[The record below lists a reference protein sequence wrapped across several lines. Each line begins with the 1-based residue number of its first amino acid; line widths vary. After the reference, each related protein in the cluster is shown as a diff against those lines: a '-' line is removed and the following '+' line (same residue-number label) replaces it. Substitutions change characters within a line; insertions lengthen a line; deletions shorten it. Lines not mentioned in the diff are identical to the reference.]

1 MNETSLVTEQKR
13 NIKEDMILS
22 AFNNLNN
29 SLTDELLKENTLQ
42 ANSKSLPIHGSV
54 EVTESGCSSGAGN
67 FVQLTEHNTLEYQTE
82 VIVNDIELQK
92 ENATMN
98 FQVLPFKEVENEI
111 KTENINENARTV
123 TKASETDISPRDQ
136 TLDVED
142 VESSNLYSS
151 LFVSSNNEGNV
162 LVSSQS
168 IQTSGLKTVFETE
181 NMPQSMELLIKDD
194 NSEKQSSSLV
204 QEDLN
209 GERITCT
216 TENLSGVCSKSEE
229 MVFIDTQQQTRRN
242 SSDQQCDDEAFKNV
256 MEETPCRRRSSR
268 IRSIEERKE
277 KEKAQKEVTT
287 KASHKGKDE
296 NDKQEKKQKYSKNQQ
311 NRSLKKEKLETNI
324 ITKEK
329 DIVHTSKSNKVIL
342 NEPNTTRMDMLCDS
356 VLTNETK
363 QEISVDVS
371 NEESETLVHE
381 VLIIEEQDSQLS
393 ISKKDSET
401 DSELTEKHAKDGF
414 KQENTSIVDLK
425 TDSLGPYEAVEDVK
439 YSDEIR
445 EIGTVPME
453 QQFSPIL
460 SNFSKQEGKDL
471 STENEKSVEVVFTS
485 TKNPS
490 LDLPS
495 AIVRP
500 SVSVSPKFDDF
511 TLKPE
516 KVKSRWRRN
525 SELER
530 GEISGGSTP
539 TYSSE
544 SLDGR
549 SPVLATSVK
558 ETLTS
563 AVCSLTK
570 DSSGE
575 TCDSCELVCKE
586 KPPYYEQIEENIYLF
601 DRRRSK
607 SKKEVRRMIC
617 DCSLTKEEKQ
627 KGGVGCG
634 EDCLNRLL
642 MIECGSRCPLGE
654 SCTNKRFQQKRY
666 IKTEPLKTEMKG
678 WGLKSVEDVPSGSFV
693 MEYVGEVLNPQLF
706 KQRVK
711 QYASDKNSH
720 YYFMALKNDEIID
733 ATTRGNISRFI
744 NHSCDPNCETQ
755 KWTVNGELRIGF
767 FTRRAV
773 KANEELTFDYQF
785 QRYGKE
791 AQKCFCGAEQCRG
804 FIGEDKQISLKN
816 YNGSKVS
823 TSKRRKTSE
832 DKKRE
837 SVEDIAFGEEVE
849 KLSLNGGL
857 RNREQTLML
866 ARLMVRAEDNA
877 SREKLL
883 DILKNTSEQACL
895 RLFLDYHGLSLIWSW
910 MVDLG
915 SCVYAQKLK
924 IKILEVLSTL
934 PIPNMTMLLDSKVKS
949 VIQQWASQISGNKS
963 GGESEGG
970 EVETSSE
977 PPSGATTPHNGDG
990 SKPVETYAEMPIKKI
1005 KLSEESVSDSE
1016 VSDSSPKNAN
1026 TVTLEQD
1033 KYIASPAE
1041 TAENQNT
1048 EEKPCKS
1055 DEESQDMAYGVDK
1068 KNEVF
1073 SMASKLLDSWSDLK
1087 EVFRIPRL
1095 EQQKRREDERE
1106 ADRRDRERDHRDS
1119 RNYER
1124 EHRRER
1130 SHSRERSWERDR
1142 RRDYSPDRD
1151 RGYKDRGRHN
1161 RDRYKNESHR
1171 SERRRSSI
1179 SPERKDD
1186 RRRSKG
1192 NRRNDDFQD
1201 KPKRGPLLPTP
1212 SMSKEERRQ
1221 LFAMEIQQK
1230 DHEEALRK
1238 QQELINFA
1246 PGLTYGYDNTSAS
1259 YAPFFDMNAG
1269 FYQGPVP
1276 GVLTGRQDSEVI
1288 EPPLVSNSDVCST
1301 PIQPLGPELVGGPSA
1316 GLSYIPL
1323 PGTPQTPHVPEESFV
1338 PVLGAPQLPP
1348 VSERTGLQSQP
1359 PTLLSPTGNF
1369 SEITP
1374 IPDMTVR
1381 PPSLSSPSQ
1390 PSNIVYQ
1397 QGGMLYHHP
1406 ANSVAAPV
1414 TYVDPVQ
1421 PLLPNSSISMPHQ
1434 TSFLQ
1439 NRSHYITPD
1448 GQPAYY
1454 VHPTPPV
1461 HPAVPDSSVH
1471 IHHNPNPVVHLVS
1484 TSAVEDH
1491 IGFPPSPPKPV
1502 VLPPNWKTAKDKDGN
1517 IYYYHA
1523 ITKQTQWDPPTWDQM
1538 EDDLELSSST
1548 GDEPLKT
1555 TKKKFATQA
1564 AADTS
1569 SEVAKKLKELF
1580 RTKISSFIVQCLNP
1594 YRKPDCTLGRIVST
1608 EDFKHLARK
1617 LTHFVMAKELKHC
1630 KNVEDLECNES
1641 VKHKTKDFIFKYMS
1655 KYGPVYTKDKF
1666 SASPK
1671 DL

>member
-1 MNETSLVTEQKR
+1 MNETSLVAEQKQ
-13 NIKEDMILS
+13 NENEQVILA

-29 SLTDELLKENTLQ
+29 SLTDELLKEENLLL
-42 ANSKSLPIHGSV
+42 ASGKSSAACGSE
-54 EVTESGCSSGAGN
+54 EVTESGCSSGVGN
-67 FVQLTEHNTLEYQTE
+67 FVQLTKHNTLEYQTE
-82 VIVNDIELQK
+82 VIINDIELQK
-92 ENATMN
+92 ENATLN
-98 FQVLPFKEVENEI
+98 IQVFPFKGVEEEI
-111 KTENINENARTV
+111 KTANINENTRTV
-123 TKASETDISPRDQ
+123 TKASETDISLRDQ
-136 TLDVED
+136 TLDEED

-151 LFVSSNNEGNV
+151 IFVSGNNEGNV
-162 LVSSQS
+162 LVSSSS

-181 NMPQSMELLIKDD
+181 NTSQSTELIKDD
-194 NSEKQSSSLV
+194 NNSEKQNSSLV
-204 QEDLN
+204 QEDLD
-209 GERITCT
+209 GERTICM
-216 TENLSGVCSKSEE
+216 TEDLSSVCPEPEK
-229 MVFIDTQQQTRRN
+229 MVFSDTQQQARRN
-242 SSDQQCDDEAFKNV
+242 SDQQCDNEAFKDI

-268 IRSIEERKE
+268 IRSIEERKVKE
-277 KEKAQKEVTT
+277 KAEKVKAQKEVTVKT
-287 KASHKGKDE
+287 SHKGKDE
-296 NDKQEKKQKYSKNQQ
+296 NEKQEKKQKNSKNQQ
-311 NRSLKKEKLETNI
+311 NRNLKKEKLETKI
-324 ITKEK
+324 ITQEN
-329 DIVHTSKSNKVIL
+329 DTVQTSRSEEVL
-342 NEPNTTRMDMLCDS
+342 VNEPETTRMDTVCDS
-356 VLTNETK
+356 VLTNETQ
-363 QEISVDVS
+363 QEISLDVS
-371 NEESETLVHE
+371 NKDSETLVHE
-381 VLIIEEQDSQLS
+381 VLNYEEQDNQLS
-393 ISKKDSET
+393 ISKKDLEFNA
-401 DSELTEKHAKDGF
+401 ELTENHSKDGF
-414 KQENTSIVDLK
+414 KQEIASVVDLQSDNSELCETEK
-425 TDSLGPYEAVEDVK
+425 DVK
-439 YSDEIR
+439 DSDEIR
-445 EIGTVPME
+445 ETGTVPME
-453 QQFSPIL
+453 QQFPPIL
-460 SNFSKQEGKDL
+460 SNFSKQDGKDL
-471 STENEKSVEVVFTS
+471 STENEKGAEVIFTS
-485 TKNPS
+485 AKNPS
-490 LDLPS
+490 LGLPS
-495 AIVRP
+495 AVVRP

-549 SPVLATSVK
+549 SPVLATGGK
-558 ETLTS
+558 ETFTS

-570 DSSGE
+570 DSSAD
-575 TCDSCELVCKE
+575 TCDSLCELVCKE

-601 DRRRSK
+601 ERRRSK

-627 KGGVGCG
+627 KGAVGCG

-678 WGLKSVEDVPSGSFV
+678 WGLRSVEDVPSGSFV
-693 MEYVGEVLNPQLF
+693 MEYVGEVLNPQQF

-711 QYASDKNSH
+711 QYASDKNTH

-791 AQKCFCGAEQCRG
+791 AQKCFCGADQCRG

-837 SVEDIAFGEEVE
+837 SVEDIAFGEEIE

-883 DILKNTSEQACL
+883 DIIKNTSEQACL

-915 SCVYAQKLK
+915 SYVYAQKLK

-934 PIPNMTMLLDSKVKS
+934 PIPNMTMLLDSKVMS
-949 VIQQWASQISGNKS
+949 VIQQWAAQISGNKS

-990 SKPVETYAEMPIKKI
+990 LKPVETYAIMPIKKM
-1005 KLSEESVSDSE
+1005 KVSEESISDSE

-1026 TVTLEQD
+1026 IVTLEQE
-1033 KYIASPAE
+1033 KSIASPAE
-1041 TAENQNT
+1041 TTDNQNT

-1055 DEESQDMAYGVDK
+1055 DEESQDMAYEVDK
-1068 KNEVF
+1068 KNDVF

-1151 RGYKDRGRHN
+1151 RGYKDRGRNN

-1171 SERRRSSI
+1171 SERRRSPI

-1192 NRRNDDFQD
+1192 NRRNEDFQD

-1238 QQELINFA
+1238 QQELITFA
-1246 PGLTYGYDNTSAS
+1246 PGLTYGYDAPVAS
-1259 YAPFFDMNAG
+1259 YTPFFDMNAG

-1288 EPPLVSNSDVCST
+1288 EQPLVSNSDVRST
-1301 PIQPLGPELVGGPSA
+1301 PIQPMGPELVGGPSA

-1348 VSERTGLQSQP
+1348 VSERTGLQGQP
-1359 PTLLSPTGNF
+1359 ATILSPTGNY
-1369 SEITP
+1369 SEINT
-1374 IPDMTVR
+1374 IPDVTVR
-1381 PPSLSSPSQ
+1381 PPPLSSPSQ

-1434 TSFLQ
+1434 ASFLQ
-1439 NRSHYITPD
+1439 NHSHYITPD

-1454 VHPTPPV
+1454 VHPTPSV
-1461 HPAVPDSSVH
+1461 HPTVPDSSVH
-1471 IHHNPNPVVHLVS
+1471 LHHNANPVVHLVS

-1491 IGFPPSPPKPV
+1491 IGFPPSPPKPA

-1517 IYYYHA
+1517 TYYYHA

-1548 GDEPLKT
+1548 VDEPLK
-1555 TKKKFATQA
+1555 
-1564 AADTS
+1564 
-1569 SEVAKKLKELF
+1569 
-1580 RTKISSFIVQCLNP
+1580 
-1594 YRKPDCTLGRIVST
+1594 
-1608 EDFKHLARK
+1608 
-1617 LTHFVMAKELKHC
+1617 
-1630 KNVEDLECNES
+1630 VERL
-1641 VKHKTKDFIFKYMS
+1641 
-1655 KYGPVYTKDKF
+1655 
-1666 SASPK
+1666 
-1671 DL
+1671 